1 MDACPGTVCALW
13 RWPVKSM
20 GGEPM
25 PSVRVDGRGVGGD
38 RTHAVLRR
46 GYGPVGAPE
55 RARLAAWTATYPF
68 NIGANVEPGSPP
80 FALVT
85 SPADQVFVWGDPR
98 LRCALE
104 AEIGP
109 GLQLVRELD
118 GTHEAPR
125 TVLVTWGDDDPE
137 ALRAN
142 VHLDLD
148 LDPGSERAILT
159 FEHGVRLRLLR
170 HCDAGGM
177 YARVISNG
185 RMALGESVAVSAPER
200 PLAGVASGSGAS
212 GR

>member
-1 MDACPGTVCALW
+1 MDTHAGSVRALW

-25 PSVRVDGRGVGGD
+25 PSVRVDTRGVGGD
-38 RTHAVLRR
+38 RTHAVVRR
-46 GYGPVGAPE
+46 GYGPVGDPE
-55 RARLAAWTATYPF
+55 RSCLAAWTATYPF

-104 AEIGP
+104 DEIGP

-125 TVLVTWGDDDPE
+125 TVLVSWGDDDPE

-142 VHLDLD
+142 VHLDVD
-148 LDPGSERAILT
+148 LDPGYERAILT
-159 FEHGVRLRLLR
+159 FEHGVKLRLLR
-170 HCDAGGM
+170 PCDAGGM
-177 YARVISNG
+177 YARVVANG
-185 RMALGESVAVSAPER
+185 RMSLGESVVVSAPER
-200 PLAGVASGSGAS
+200 ALAGVASGSGAS